1 MQTHKVNL
9 APYLLVFPSMFY
21 LFLFFGWPMLGAVR
35 MAFER
40 ESQIME
46 LYAEAD
52 DTSEVTGKVA
62 LNTEVTLLDY
72 SLVFNETPSGR
83 YDDDYWYYVRSIDE
97 AGEEVEGWVFVEN
110 LRGAKGEGDFP
121 DISQDGILRASDVE
135 ALPVYE
141 SPDLTSKSTGAIPV
155 DTRINVWRGESQ
167 SNSETLDWFQISDT
181 RLKAIGWIPA
191 EYVRPYFT
199 PFRPRDLAL
208 QQPTGAFL
216 QPTENNRFTVYASP
230 SAESAVLAHMHTDS
244 IVTIDDYTVEFVV
257 LANNDRTRPQYWYHI
272 EARYTQAL
280 DGVDLPSA
288 TTGWIPQSAIMP
300 TLRPNPRQIGLAY
313 IDPAETFPNQTL
325 PLYGA
330 PTDSAEIAYQL
341 PVYTQLN
348 VWKPILASDNDD
360 TIMWFLV
367 SDSKNTM
374 WGYLP
379 AEQVVPSGT
388 PTMFSA
394 EDFKIKEGDN
404 LARGARGSGSGE
416 FTLNFF
422 KRMFN
427 DARFE
432 KAIRTTVILMMLIL
446 PIQFVLAII
455 MALILQA
462 QIKGNSI
469 FLYIYTIPLGVSDL
483 AAGLVWYSI
492 FTQSGFLNSFLEQM
506 GLIEKQFTFIG
517 IGKEEWMITIIVL
530 AEVWRA
536 TSIVMVIVVSGL
548 QAIPRDYL
556 EAGELFGANLWQ
568 RLWHIVLPMLK
579 PSLQVALI
587 LRTIL
592 AFQVFAVVV
601 AITGGEVITVL
612 ANETYRWYD
621 PARMNNPNMAAA
633 YATFIMVLSLG
644 ISMVYLRAVRSQEE
658 SMKR

>member
-1 MQTHKVNL
+1 MQPHKWNL

-21 LFLFFGWPMLGAVR
+21 LFLFFGWPMLGAVQ

-40 ESQIME
+40 ESQVLE
-46 LYAEAD
+46 LYAEANED
-52 DTSEVTGKVA
+52 SEVTGEVA

-72 SLVFNETPSGR
+72 SLVFKTTPSGR

-135 ALPVYE
+135 ELTVYE
-141 SPDLTSKSTGAIPV
+141 SSDLTSRSTGTIPV
-155 DTRINVWRGESQ
+155 DTRINVWQGESQ
-167 SNSETLDWFQISDT
+167 SDGDVLDWFQISDT
-181 RLKAIGWIPA
+181 RLKTIGWIPA
-191 EYVRPYFT
+191 EYVRPYFVA
-199 PFRPRDLAL
+199 FKPRDLAL
-208 QQPTGAFL
+208 QQPAGAFL

-230 SAESAVLAHMHTDS
+230 STQGNVVAQMHTDS
-244 IVTIDDYTVEFVV
+244 TLTIDDYTVEFVA
-257 LANNDRTRPQYWYHI
+257 LANNDRTRPQYWYHV
-272 EARYTQAL
+272 EANYTQAL
-280 DGVDLPSA
+280 DGVDLPSTA
-288 TTGWIPQSAIMP
+288 TGWIPQSAVVP
-300 TLRPNPRQIGLAY
+300 VLRPHPRQIGLSY
-313 IDPAETFPNQTL
+313 IDLAEISPDQTL
-325 PLYGA
+325 PLYST
-330 PTDSAEIAYQL
+330 PSDSAEIAYQM
-341 PVYTQLN
+341 PIYTQLN
-348 VWKPILASDNDD
+348 VWKAVTASDDDD
-360 TIMWFLV
+360 TITWFLV

-379 AEQVVPSGT
+379 SEQVIPSGI
-388 PTMFSA
+388 PIMFSPD
-394 EDFKIKEGDN
+394 DFNIMQGDN
-404 LARGARGSGSGE
+404 IARVASGSGSGE
-416 FTLNFF
+416 LTLNFF

-427 DARFE
+427 DTRFE
-432 KAIRTTVILMMLIL
+432 KAIRTTAILLVIIL

-462 QIKGNSI
+462 QIRGNSL
-469 FLYIYTIPLGVSDL
+469 FLYIYSIPLGVSDL

-492 FTQSGFLNSFLEQM
+492 FTQSGFLNSFLEQL
-506 GLIEKQFTFIG
+506 GLIEKQYTFIG
-517 IGKEEWMITIIVL
+517 IGKDEWMIAIIVL

-644 ISMVYLRAVRSQEE
+644 ISMIYLRAVRSQEE